1 MKIKKQ
7 KGVKKMNFK
16 IKGGN
21 KNATIT
27 IKNEREKDG
36 IMYFDV
42 DLSMDVPEIPENF
55 KVMWKFPVDNCYSV
69 WSPAIKSDR
78 HLGPTWRSRE
88 TQSRL
93 ASWMPL
99 HTLVSLQGKN
109 RMAMAVSDAKTPMT
123 LSTGVCEH
131 DACFDCMID
140 FFTNPV
146 APLTH
151 YSATVRIDTREIDYY
166 DSIYDVVKW
175 WETECGY
182 TPAPIP
188 EHAKLPMNSLWY
200 TYHQRL
206 DVEDIIKECKLSKA
220 IGMDTVIIDDGWQ
233 TDDTS
238 LGYSYCGDWELAT
251 SKIPDMK
258 EFVQRIHNIG
268 MKVMLWY
275 SVPYVGEKSKNY
287 PRFKEFLLDGSGK
300 NDFRALDP
308 RYKEIREFLI
318 DIYKNAVKDWNLDGL
333 KLDFIDAFVLKGK
346 SIEYDER
353 RDYQSLE
360 DAIEVLMTDIM
371 TELRKINSDILIE
384 FRETYVGPAIRKFGN
399 MFRVID
405 CPDDALVNRSDIVN
419 LRFVSGD
426 TAVHSDMLMWNY
438 NEPVE
443 YAAIQFANI
452 LYSVPQISMKID
464 KLSAEHKKM
473 LEYYLKFWRENK
485 EVLIG
490 GKLTAAN
497 PESCYSQVCA
507 YKDGRSIITAY
518 TDIVIVYNN
527 EKELIVVNAT
537 RHNSLIVKNA
547 CGKAYKVINCM
558 GEENTSG
565 IFDSKLSEVEVP
577 LGGFVFIR

>member
-1 MKIKKQ
+1 
-7 KGVKKMNFK
+7 MNFK
-16 IKGGN
+16 ITGGN

-36 IMYFDV
+36 IFYFDV
-42 DLSMDVPEIPENF
+42 ELSMDVPEVPEKF
-55 KVMWKFPVDNCYSV
+55 TVMWKFPVENCYSV
-69 WSPAIKSDR
+69 WSPAIKADR
-78 HLGPTWRSRE
+78 HLGPNWKRRE

-93 ASWMPL
+93 AAWMPL

-109 RMAMAVSDAKTPMT
+109 RMAMAVSDAKTPMS
-123 LSTGVCEH
+123 LSTGVCEA
-131 DACFDCMID
+131 DACFDCKID
-140 FFTNPV
+140 FFTIPV
-146 APLTH
+146 APLAR

-166 DSIYDVVKW
+166 ESIYDVVKW

-188 EHAKLPMNSLWY
+188 EYAKLPMNSLWY
-200 TYHQRL
+200 SYHQDL

-275 SVPYVGEKSKNY
+275 SVPYVGERSKNY

-300 NDFRALDP
+300 NDYRALDP

-318 DIYKNAVKDWNLDGL
+318 SIYKNAVRDWNLDGL

-360 DAIEVLMTDIM
+360 DAIDVLMTDIM
-371 TELRKINSDILIE
+371 TELRKIKSDILIE
-384 FRETYVGPAIRKFGN
+384 FRETYVGPAIRKYGN
-399 MFRVID
+399 MFRVTD
-405 CPDDALVNRSDIVN
+405 CPNDALINRSDIIN

-443 YAAIQFANI
+443 YAAMQFANI

-464 KLSAEHKKM
+464 KLSVEHKKM
-473 LEYYLKFWRENK
+473 LEHYLEFWRENK
-485 EVLIG
+485 DVLIE

-507 YKDGRSIITAY
+507 SKDGKSIITAY
-518 TDIVIVYNN
+518 TDTVIVCNN
-527 EKELIVVNAT
+527 EKEVIAVNAT
-537 RHNSLIVKNA
+537 RHNTLIVKNA
-547 CGKAYKVINCM
+547 CGKTYKVINCL

-565 IFDSKLSEVEVP
+565 IFESNLSEVNVP
-577 LGGFVFIR
+577 LGGFIFIR